1 MALKQL
7 FGGLTMAQIMKI
19 KDVAKYLRLS
29 KITIYNHAVKGII
42 PCAQI
47 GSTWM
52 FSKEAIDKWL
62 LKRQT

>member
-7 FGGLTMAQIMKI
+7 SGGLTMAQIMKI

-29 KITIYNHAVKGII
+29 TATVYKHAVKGKI
-42 PCAQI
+42 PATKV
-47 GSTWM
+47 GHMWM

-62 LKRQT
+62 LERQA